1 MNNFD
6 WLQSYYDSLPRPL
19 RRRWRYRQWD
29 RIHWEFFCRQIGS
42 LSERYIEM
50 LDFGIRNRLKI
61 FFTPQ
66 LPNYT
71 GIVQLW
77 NMAQVSH
84 LKLLPFDSNLKL
96 RSHNREKQLRQWLD
110 EMFLPY
116 RLPEW
121 CYAQWKILQSSEA
134 VEKLVWLGRGESP
147 RKLFGLSKGELSLF
161 GRPQPE
167 MPSLYSC
174 CIYLAGLSQGC
185 SGRVSAELAKAWPVR
200 KIGEFP
206 EILQFARPVAEWLVR
221 RKVPVWHVR
230 PLGEYLF
237 QERFPEAGFSL
248 KGRTL
253 SGLQR
258 EIDDWH
264 FQLFGYRRNADSWK
278 TYGLSAVLKKS
289 GITFEELHDAA
300 SLREEGKRLH
310 HCVGRYFGA
319 CLRGKSAIVSMRS
332 PSGEIDLT
340 LEISPVNHSIVQIRG
355 KRNQLPSPEAFEYIC
370 KYADSKQLELA
381 V

>member
-29 RIHWEFFCRQIGS
+29 RIHWEYLCGRGGL
-42 LSERYIEM
+42 LSERYTEM
-50 LDFGIRNRLKI
+50 LDFGIRNRLKM

-66 LPNYT
+66 LPNSPE
-71 GIVQLW
+71 IVQLW

-84 LKLLPFDSNLKL
+84 LKLLPSDCKLKL
-96 RSHNREKQLRQWLD
+96 HSHNREKQLHQWLD

-121 CYAQWKILQSSEA
+121 CYAQWKVLQFPESL
-134 VEKLVWLGRGESP
+134 EKLVFLGRGESP
-147 RKLFGLSKGELSLF
+147 RKLFGLSKGELAWF

-167 MPSLYSC
+167 MPSLYSS
-174 CIYLAGLSQGC
+174 CIYLAARSQGC
-185 SGRVSAELAKAWPVR
+185 SERVSAELAKAWPVR
-200 KIGEFP
+200 KRGEFP
-206 EILQFARPVAEWLVR
+206 EVLQFARPVAEWLVR

-230 PLGEYLF
+230 ALGEYLF
-237 QERFPEAGFSL
+237 RERFPAAGFSL

-258 EIDDWH
+258 EIEERH
-264 FQLFGYRRNADSWK
+264 FQLFGYRRDEDSWK
-278 TYGLSAVLKKS
+278 TYGLSAVLKKP

-332 PSGEIDLT
+332 PSGAIDLT
-340 LEISPVNHSIVQIRG
+340 LEISPLNHSIVQVRG
-355 KRNQLPSPEAFEYIC
+355 KHNQLPSPEAFEYVRR
-370 KYADSKQLELA
+370 YANSKQLELA